1 MAAWTETF
9 ATATKYNLTSA
20 AVNPQAYPQ
29 STPRQGGF
37 TLQNRIDFDTV
48 TAPTGT
54 KGVANVL
61 KLVHIPPRTIIN
73 RVIFA
78 IPPGSTS
85 DVAHKF
91 TNASGSALSG
101 ASVAK
106 STGLAVGYIAYKT
119 AAAYAASSA
128 TSQIFDS
135 DDVALLPLTKKTGVV
150 TTATQLPQWTAS
162 SMSQAV
168 VSMAGITSGGGIGL
182 PHILPYGG
190 WLTIQLSTGAS
201 VASSYAKLTGDL
213 HIILGCDMMPE

>member
-9 ATATKYNLTSA
+9 ATATKYDLTDA
-20 AVNPQAYPQ
+20 TLNPKAYPQ

-37 TLQNRIDFDTV
+37 TLQNRIDFDAV

-61 KLVHIPPRTIIN
+61 KLIHIPPRTIVN

-78 IPPGSTS
+78 NPVGGAVL
-85 DVAHKF
+85 DHKF
-91 TNASGSALSG
+91 TDASGVALSG
-101 ASVAK
+101 SSVGK
-106 STGLAVGYIAYKT
+106 STNLAIGYIYYKT

-128 TSQIFDS
+128 TSQVLDS

-150 TTATQLPQWTAS
+150 TTKTYVPQRTAS
-162 SMSQAV
+162 DENLGV
-168 VSMAGITSGGGIGL
+168 IDMAGTAGGIVY

-190 WLTIQLSTGAS
+190 WLVAQLSTGAS
-201 VASSYAKLTGDL
+201 VASSYAVLTGDL
-213 HIILGCDMMPE
+213 HIIVGCDVMPE